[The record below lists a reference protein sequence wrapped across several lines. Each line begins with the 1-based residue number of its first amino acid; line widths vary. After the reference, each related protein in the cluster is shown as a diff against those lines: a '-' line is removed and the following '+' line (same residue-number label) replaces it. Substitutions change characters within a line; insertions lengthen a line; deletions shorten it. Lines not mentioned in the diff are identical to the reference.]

1 MCVVEM
7 NDPQSPKKTN
17 HQLETIGLM
26 ASGIAHDF
34 NNILTSIVGQTS
46 LALANLPPENEAR
59 KHIERVVKAAEFGTS
74 LTNQLLKFANDQ
86 NLAVEQVHIDD
97 FILNNRPL
105 FQMFLE
111 HNIQLIIEL
120 EHDFPSIVII
130 RSQIQQ
136 VLINLIVNSVRAI
149 GDKSGHISIRTKT
162 VDCCDFQIKL
172 NNGRYLIPGTYLRI
186 IIEDTGSGIPP
197 HILSKIFTPFYS
209 TRAKGNGLGLANT
222 AKILDQHNGGIL
234 IKSKP
239 NRGTNASIFLPH
251 SLKMPALQ

>member
-1 MCVVEM
+1 M
-7 NDPQSPKKTN
+7 NDPQSSKKPN
-17 HQLETIGLM
+17 YQLETIGLM

-34 NNILTSIVGQTS
+34 NNILAGIVGQTS

-74 LTNQLLKFANDQ
+74 LTDQLLRFANDQ

-111 HNIQLIIEL
+111 HNIQLIFEL

-136 VLINLIVNSVRAI
+136 VLMNLIVNSVRAI
-149 GDKSGHISIRTKT
+149 GTKTGHILIRTST
-162 VDCCDFQIKL
+162 VECGDYQIKL
-172 NNGRYLIPGTYLRI
+172 NNGRFLIPGKYLRI
-186 IIEDTGSGIPP
+186 EIEDTGVGIPP
-197 HILSKIFTPFYS
+197 QTLSKIFTPFYT
-209 TRAKGNGLGLANT
+209 TRPKGNGLGLTNT
-222 AKILDQHNGGIL
+222 MKILEQHNGGIL
-234 IKSKP
+234 IKSKQ
-239 NRGTNASIFLPH
+239 NYGTNASIFIPH
-251 SLKMPALQ
+251 CLKFPAFQ